1 MKEVIVKTR
10 NRVIGFLYRNVL
22 KHLLFQ
28 FDPEKIHDFFVG
40 TGKFLG
46 SNVLT
51 RAITGW
57 MFRYSN
63 PILKQTIY
71 GIDFANPIGLAAG
84 FDKNAEITKIVAKVG
99 FGFAELGSFTGDLC
113 HGNQKPRIWRLKK
126 SKSLVVNY
134 GLKNKGAEEIS
145 TRLEKISDQGHF
157 AIPIGI
163 NIAKTNCAATAD
175 DSVGIADYVKG
186 YKAFQVIGDYYTIN
200 ISCPNA
206 YGGQPFTDAKRL
218 DLLLTE
224 LDKYYVEGKPVF
236 LKFSPDL
243 SHHEVDQLLEV
254 CEKHQV
260 DGFICSNLTKVRDYQ
275 KITDRK
281 VPEVGGI
288 SGKLVQGLADDLIE
302 YVYKKTKGKKVI
314 IGVGGVFSA
323 VDAYHKIKHGAS
335 LVQLV
340 TGMIFEGPQLISSIN
355 QGLVRLLKKDGYK
368 SVAEAVGAD
377 VKL

>member
-1 MKEVIVKTR
+1 
-10 NRVIGFLYRNVL
+10 
-22 KHLLFQ
+22 
-28 FDPEKIHDFFVG
+28 
-40 TGKFLG
+40 
-46 SNVLT
+46 
-51 RAITGW
+51 
-57 MFRYSN
+57 
-63 PILKQTIY
+63 
-71 GIDFANPIGLAAG
+71 
-84 FDKNAEITKIVAKVG
+84 
-99 FGFAELGSFTGDLC
+99 
-113 HGNQKPRIWRLKK
+113 
-126 SKSLVVNY
+126 
-134 GLKNKGAEEIS
+134 
-145 TRLEKISDQGHF
+145 
-157 AIPIGI
+157 
-163 NIAKTNCAATAD
+163 
-175 DSVGIADYVKG
+175 VGIADYVKG